1 MRKKEQMF
9 DTEDNRNIF
18 FPFVHK
24 MNTNIFEDVWSMTF
38 FYYISDFIIPLVLFY
53 IVSYAL
59 TEKISVYDEFVRGAA
74 DGIKTVF
81 QILPTLV
88 GLMAAV
94 GMLRASGFLD
104 FTAEYLTGLAEF
116 LHFPVQLIPLSIIR
130 LFSSSAATSLALD
143 LYKSYGTDSYIGLT
157 ASIMMGCTETV
168 FYTMSVYFLTAKVT
182 KSRWTLAGALVST
195 FAGIAASV
203 VLAGM
208 M

>member
-1 MRKKEQMF
+1 MA
-9 DTEDNRNIF
+9 
-18 FPFVHK
+18 
-24 MNTNIFEDVWSMTF
+24 S
-38 FYYISDFIIPLVLFY
+38 
-53 IVSYAL
+53 AL
-59 TEKISVYDEFVRGAA
+59 TEKVRVYDEFVAGAA
-74 DGIKTVF
+74 DGIRTVLK
-81 QILPTLV
+81 ILPTLV

-104 FTAEYLTGLAEF
+104 FVADYLTGLAEF

-182 KSRWTLAGALVST
+182 KTRWTLAGALFST

-203 VLAGM
+203 ALAGM

>member
-1 MRKKEQMF
+1 MIISGSGRSVRRFCFLCDPHRLIET
-9 DTEDNRNIF
+9 D
-18 FPFVHK
+18 P
-24 MNTNIFEDVWSMTF
+24 DVYTVTF
-38 FYYISDFIIPLVLFY
+38 FYYISDFIIPLLLFY
-53 IVSYAL
+53 IVAYAL
-59 TEKISVYDEFVRGAA
+59 TEKVHVYDEFVTGAA
-74 DGIKTVF
+74 DGIQTVLK
-81 QILPTLV
+81 ILPTLV

-104 FTAEYLTGLAEF
+104 FVADYLTGLAEL

-143 LYKSYGTDSYIGLT
+143 IYKSYGTDSYIGLT

-182 KSRWTLAGALVST
+182 KTRWTLAGALFST
-195 FAGIAASV
+195 FAGIVASV

>member
-1 MRKKEQMF
+1 
-9 DTEDNRNIF
+9 
-18 FPFVHK
+18 
-24 MNTNIFEDVWSMTF
+24 MTF
-38 FYYISDFIIPLVLFY
+38 FYYISDFIIPILLFY
-53 IVSYAL
+53 IIASAL
-59 TEKISVYDEFVRGAA
+59 TERVHVYDEFVVGAT
-74 DGIKTVF
+74 DGIRTVF
-81 QILPTLV
+81 KILPTLV
-88 GLMAAV
+88 GLMTAV

-104 FTAEYLTGLAEF
+104 FAAEYLSGPAEF

-182 KSRWTLAGALVST
+182 KTRWTLAGALIST
-195 FAGIAASV
+195 FAGIGASV
-203 VLAGM
+203 VLARM

>member
-1 MRKKEQMF
+1 MA
-9 DTEDNRNIF
+9 
-18 FPFVHK
+18 
-24 MNTNIFEDVWSMTF
+24 F
-38 FYYISDFIIPLVLFY
+38 FYYLSDFIIPLIIFY
-53 IVSYAL
+53 IIAYAI
-59 TEKISVYDEFVRGAA
+59 TEKIPVYDAFVSGAA
-74 DGIKTVF
+74 DGIQTVLK
-81 QILPTLV
+81 ILPTLV

-104 FTAEYLTGLAEF
+104 FVAEHLMGVAQW
-116 LHFPVQLIPLSIIR
+116 LHFPVQLIPLTIIR

-182 KSRWTLAGALVST
+182 KTRWTLAGALLST

-203 VLAGM
+203 ILAGSVC
-208 M
+208 

>member
-1 MRKKEQMF
+1 
-9 DTEDNRNIF
+9 
-18 FPFVHK
+18 
-24 MNTNIFEDVWSMTF
+24 MTF
-38 FYYISDFIIPLVLFY
+38 FYYISDFIIPLTIFY
-53 IVSYAL
+53 IIAYGL
-59 TEKISVYDEFVRGAA
+59 TEKVHVYDEFVTGAA
-74 DGIKTVF
+74 DGIRTVGK
-81 QILPTLV
+81 ILPTLV

-104 FTAEYLTGLAEF
+104 FVAEYLTGVAKL

-182 KSRWTLAGALVST
+182 KTRWTLAGALVST

-203 VLAGM
+203 ALAGM

>member
-1 MRKKEQMF
+1 
-9 DTEDNRNIF
+9 
-18 FPFVHK
+18 
-24 MNTNIFEDVWSMTF
+24 MTF
-38 FYYISDFIIPLVLFY
+38 FYYISDFIIPLAIFY
-53 IVSYAL
+53 IVAYAL
-59 TEKISVYDEFVRGAA
+59 TEKVSVYDEFVKGAA
-74 DGIKTVF
+74 DGLKTVLK
-81 QILPTLV
+81 IMPTLI

-104 FTAEYLTGLAEF
+104 FVAQYLSGAAGL
-116 LHFPVQLIPLSIIR
+116 LHFPVQLIPLAVVR

-143 LYKSYGTDSYIGLT
+143 IYKSYGTDSQIGLT

-182 KSRWTLAGALVST
+182 KTRWTLAGALLST